1 MENNLQNDINQVEVT
16 MEFAKELIKNADVA
30 QRLTN
35 NPDFKAII
43 LDGYFADE
51 AARLGHLVGD
61 PETVMDPKRGTMVQN
76 DLIGIGALKRYMS
89 TILMLGR
96 RAEADLL
103 EQGETLEELRA
114 AENDPD
120 FDGGDD

>member
-1 MENNLQNDINQVEVT
+1 MQSNLQNDINQVEIT
-16 MEFAKELIKNADVA
+16 MEHAKELIKKAELV

-35 NPDFKAII
+35 HPDFKDII
-43 LDGYFADE
+43 LEGYFTEE

-61 PETVMDPKRGTMVQN
+61 PETVMDPRRGTMVQN

-96 RAEADLL
+96 RAEADLF
-103 EQGETLEELRA
+103 EQSETLDELRA

-120 FDGGDD
+120 YDGDDV